1 MASLGGDR
9 TTSPGPSRSSQPNCG
24 MLPPSWLLPPS
35 CRMLSPS
42 CCMLLPSCCM
52 FPPSY
57 CMLPP
62 SCLCCLIRCTHIH
75 VEWAVCWGGAAAA
88 HSFAQN
94 PLLPSAS
101 SLNILTPSYVFFSLA
116 RTHLFW
122 DFLSEECVGQE
133 EDPRLP
139 VLEI

>member
-1 MASLGGDR
+1 MTGPPALALAALASL
-9 TTSPGPSRSSQPNCG
+9 TVACF
-24 MLPPSWLLPPS
+24 LLPG
-35 CRMLSPS
+35 CF
-42 CCMLLPSCCM
+42 LLPVAFFLLSAAC
-52 FPPSY
+52 FL
-57 CMLPP
+57 LPAACFLLP
-62 SCLCCLIRCTHIH
+62 TALLSHYVHTLMWKGLS
-75 VEWAVCWGGAAAA
+75 AGGAAAA